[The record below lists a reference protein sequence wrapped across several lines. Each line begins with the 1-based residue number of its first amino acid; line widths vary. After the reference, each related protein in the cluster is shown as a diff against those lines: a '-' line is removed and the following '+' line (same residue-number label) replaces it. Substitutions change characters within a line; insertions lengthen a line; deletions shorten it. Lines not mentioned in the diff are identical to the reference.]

1 MKNFLRLCL
10 VGVKV
15 KMINLNSTSKF
26 SGSITIPSDKSI
38 SHRSAILNSIAYG
51 KAEINNYS
59 NGEDCLSTLNVLKN
73 LGVDIKIDNKEDF
86 LNIKIT
92 GNGFDGLSMP
102 SSILDVGNSGTT
114 TRLISGILSTLNF
127 DTTLSGDD
135 SLNSRP
141 MKRIIEPLLKMGAN
155 ISSDNNMAPLSFHPS
170 KLKGIEF
177 KMNVSSAQVKSC
189 IMLAALNSSN
199 KTYIQQPSLSR
210 DHTERMLK
218 GMGAKIKT
226 NKNDIFIEP
235 SKLNSIDLT
244 IPGDIS
250 SASFWMVGALIH
262 PNSNIL
268 LKNVGL
274 NDLRTGIIDVLKDM
288 GGNIEIENHRIQANE
303 PVGDIRVKSSKLV
316 GTEISGEIIPRLIDE
331 IPIIIVAASL
341 ADGPTIIKNAEE
353 LRFKETDRLLAMSKF
368 LDKSNIKHQLKEDG
382 MEINGNSDFIGG
394 EFESFDDHRIAMSI
408 AISSIVAKN
417 KTIIN
422 NHEVASISYKNFY
435 KHLELSLIHI

>member
-73 LGVDIKIDNKEDF
+73 LGVDIKIDNKKDF
-86 LNIKIT
+86 LNIKII

-189 IMLAALNSSN
+189 IMLAALNSSD

-262 PNSNIL
+262 PDSNLL

-417 KTIIN
+417 NTIIN

-435 KHLELSLIHI
+435 KHLELLKT